1 MRREKRKE
9 VGREKVF
16 QFSLIVFT
24 FVLIGFLI
32 FSNLKLERKKREI
45 SQQINDLKLKIEE
58 LETKK
63 KKLEEAISQTQKE
76 NYWEELAR
84 EEGYVKEGEEAIV
97 IKKVEEEKEK
107 AKGEEKI
114 WLKIFEEIKNLFRK

>member
-1 MRREKRKE
+1 MKREKKKVGKE
-9 VGREKVF
+9 KF
-16 QFSLIVFT
+16 FPFFFLIFT
-24 FVLIGFLI
+24 FFFIGFLV

-45 SQQINDLKLKIEE
+45 SQQIEDLKLKIEE
-58 LETKK
+58 LEEKK
-63 KKLEEAISQTQKE
+63 KKLEEAVSQTQNK

-97 IKKVEEEKEK
+97 IKKVEEEKGKEK
-107 AKGEEKI
+107 EEEKI

>member
-1 MRREKRKE
+1 MRKE
-9 VGREKVF
+9 KKKDFDKEKIF
-16 QFSLIVFT
+16 QFFFLIFT
-24 FVLIGFLI
+24 IFLIGFLV

-45 SQQINDLKLKIEE
+45 SQQIEELKTKIEE
-58 LETKK
+58 LEEKK
-63 KKLEEAISQTQKE
+63 KKLEGAISQVQKE

-107 AKGEEKI
+107 IKEKENV
-114 WLKIFEEIKNLFRK
+114 WSKFFEEIKNFFRK

>member
-1 MRREKRKE
+1 MKREKKKVGKE
-9 VGREKVF
+9 KF
-16 QFSLIVFT
+16 FPFFFLIFT
-24 FVLIGFLI
+24 FFFIGFLV

-45 SQQINDLKLKIEE
+45 SQQIEDWKLKIEE
-58 LETKK
+58 LEEKK
-63 KKLEEAISQTQKE
+63 KKLEEAISQTQNK

-97 IKKVEEEKEK
+97 IKKVEEEKGKEK
-107 AKGEEKI
+107 EEEKI